1 MSKYIKLKRT
11 HAFACDTTMIS
22 NIEGDK
28 TILIEIEK
36 MRNQYH
42 ILCTVNGIFI
52 QTWGYNIS
60 IYDVLN
66 RKTYKEEDIINGL
79 YE

>member
-1 MSKYIKLKRT
+1 MKQYIKLKRT

-36 MRNQYH
+36 IRDNYY
-42 ILCTVNGIFI
+42 ISCTVNGIFI
-52 QTWGYNIS
+52 QAWGHNIS
-60 IYDVLN
+60 IEDVVRGKL
-66 RKTYKEEDIINGL
+66 YKEEDIINGL